1 MVIPKTL
8 EECYVE
14 LKNIEGV
21 EKWLKSSENAAMIDA
36 HHGLGRW
43 IRNNWGLW
51 KSEGELYEWFKSN
64 EINHPDDMSNIIL
77 TSFYRHMKGQ
87 DIKLNDQIEHAVEYY
102 LTDKEKLLRMRDKK
116 INKLNGE
123 A

>member
-21 EKWLKSSENAAMIDA
+21 EKWLKSSENTAMIDA

-51 KSEGELYEWFKSN
+51 KCYGELYEWFISN
-64 EINHPDDMSNIIL
+64 EINHSYDMSNIIL
-77 TSFYRHMKGQ
+77 KSFYRHMKGQ
-87 DIKLNDQIEHAVEYY
+87 DIKLNEQIEYIVEYY
-102 LTDKEKLLRMRDKK
+102 LDDKQKLLRRRDKK
-116 INKLNGE
+116 LNKLNGT
-123 A
+123 